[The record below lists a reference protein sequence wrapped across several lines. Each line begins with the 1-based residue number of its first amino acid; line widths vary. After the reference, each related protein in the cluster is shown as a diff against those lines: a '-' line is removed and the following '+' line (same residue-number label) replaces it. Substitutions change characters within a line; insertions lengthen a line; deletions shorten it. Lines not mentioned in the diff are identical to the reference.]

1 MNRMKIKLL
10 IGFFLCSGIINAF
23 GQDTLSSLSLSQCLK
38 IGLKN
43 NISVVKAQMD
53 VEKNNY
59 KLQEVKSNGLPQVDG
74 FGSFQDNLQL
84 PVTPMP
90 GDLIV
95 MMNPDN
101 KAIAAQYAGKTLL
114 VPMGIKYNTSGGIKV
129 SQLLYSQTYLTS
141 IDLTKLQN
149 DLGNLSYAK
158 AQETLIY
165 DLSKLYFIAQ
175 VTDKQKTLIQDN
187 LNRLEKTL
195 GITQT
200 LLDNGMIRS
209 VDKDRIKIARENL
222 MTQYSN
228 TEALYKQQLDLIK
241 YTMALPMDQKINL
254 TDSVEMTVI
263 QPIDTTFGND
273 FSNRTDMK
281 LLEKQKELTL
291 LNKKMINQ
299 EYLPTL
305 AASGQFYY
313 YGMRNKFDYFDFGSK
328 TNNWYGAASFGLN
341 LSIPIFDG
349 FSKKAKASQALIE
362 YNKACITEDNTKK
375 YFSIEYENNLR
386 NLTTNRLNVERQ
398 KQNVDLAERVYDV
411 TSQRYHEGVASM
423 SDLLT
428 DETNLSSAQSSY
440 LNALYNLKTAELD
453 ILKSTGDLNSLT
465 TK

>member
-1 MNRMKIKLL
+1 MNRMKIKVL
-10 IGFFLCSGIINAF
+10 IGFFLCSGIVNVF
-23 GQDTLSSLSLSQCLK
+23 GQDTLSRFSLSQCLK
-38 IGLKN
+38 VGLKN

-53 VEKNNY
+53 VEKNSY
-59 KLQEVKSNGLPQVDG
+59 KLKEIKSTGLPQVDG
-74 FGSFQDNLQL
+74 FGSFQDNIQL

-90 GDLIV
+90 GDMVVL
-95 MMNPDN
+95 MNPGN
-101 KAIAAQYAGKTLL
+101 KEIAAQFAGKTLL
-114 VPMGIKYNTSGGIKV
+114 VPMGSKYGANGGIKI
-129 SQLLYSQTYLTS
+129 SQLLYSQAYLTS

-158 AQETLIY
+158 AQETLLY

-187 LNRLEKTL
+187 LARLEKTL

-209 VDKDRIKIARENL
+209 VDMDRIKIARENL
-222 MTQYSN
+222 MTQYNN
-228 TEALYKQQLDLIK
+228 TDALYKQELDLIK
-241 YTMALPMDQKINL
+241 YNMELPLDQKINL
-254 TDSVEMTVI
+254 TDSVEMSI
-263 QPIDTTFGND
+263 LQPIDTSFTND
-273 FSNRTDMK
+273 FSNRTDIKM
-281 LLEKQKELTL
+281 LEKQKELTL
-291 LNKKMINQ
+291 LNKKMITQ
-299 EYLPTL
+299 EYLPSL

-313 YGMRNKFDYFDFGSK
+313 SGMRSKFNYFDFGSK
-328 TNNWYGAASFGLN
+328 DNAWYGAASIGVN

-349 FSKKAKASQALIE
+349 FSKKAKISQAMVD
-362 YNKACITEDNTKK
+362 YNKACISEENSKK

-386 NLTTNRLNVERQ
+386 NLTTNRLNIERQ
-398 KQNVDLAERVYDV
+398 KQNIDLAEKVYDV
-411 TSQRYHEGVASM
+411 TSQRYHEGIASM